1 MQILPDD
8 TLIAP
13 LAAAV
18 EQPILPRASD
28 STNIPMKMYVVKH
41 YWTRVHVMHYSH
53 ATMPSIHRQPGR
65 PFWFCAFSIFNPETH
80 TSRRVFRSTKTSDK
94 RQALEICRAWHK
106 AERLARTGKLSVD
119 AAREVI
125 ARGVSDVF
133 TAANIESIPSASI
146 KAWCDTWLEAK
157 AIEAEPSTHIRY
169 KTIMEHFSAFL
180 GLAKSKRDLSTLQ
193 ASDIARFRD
202 YEAKELSRATANLS
216 LRVLRVCFGEAVRQG
231 LLTINP
237 AVRVKFLKGA
247 AESKRRAFT
256 LSEIKRILGACGDE
270 VEWRGL
276 VLFGLYLGQRLGDL
290 ARLTWRAVNLEQ
302 GEIAFTTRKTGR
314 RIVLPLVQP
323 LSDYLASL
331 RASDNPDAFIFPRS
345 ASARRTSDLSHQFR
359 RILVEAGLIQPRTYE
374 STGRGHSGTREPS
387 EISFHSLRHSAVTM
401 LKASGLSDVFAREIV
416 GHESAAV
423 SRQYTHLSTDDLR
436 TAMQRLPDVTNG

>member
-1 MQILPDD
+1 
-8 TLIAP
+8 
-13 LAAAV
+13 
-18 EQPILPRASD
+18 
-28 STNIPMKMYVVKH
+28 
-41 YWTRVHVMHYSH
+41 MHYSH
-53 ATMPSIHRQPGR
+53 ATMPSIHRQPAR

-106 AERLARTGKLSVD
+106 AGRLARTGRLSVD
-119 AAREVI
+119 AARKVI

-133 TAANIESIPSASI
+133 TAANIESMPSASI

-157 AIEAEPSTHIRY
+157 AIEAEPSTHNRY

-202 YEAKELSRATANLS
+202 YEAKEMSRATANLS

-237 AVRVKFLKGA
+237 GVRVKSLKLRDK
-247 AESKRRAFT
+247 SPRRAFT
-256 LSEIKRILGACGDE
+256 LSEIKRILKACGEDA
-270 VEWRGL
+270 EWRGL
-276 VLFGLYLGQRLGDL
+276 ILFGLYLGQRLGDL
-290 ARLTWRAVNLEQ
+290 AKLTWRAVNLDT
-302 GEIAFTTRKTGR
+302 GEIAFTARKTGR

-323 LSDYLASL
+323 LSDYLSAL
-331 RASDNPDAFIFPRS
+331 PASDNPDAFIFPNS
-345 ASARRTSDLSHQFR
+345 AGEKRTSHLSHQFR
-359 RILVEAGLIQPRTYE
+359 KILVDAGLIEPRTHE
-374 STGRGHSGTREPS
+374 STGQGHSGTRKPS

-401 LKASGLSDVFAREIV
+401 LKAAGVSDFITREIV

-423 SRQYTHLSTDDLR
+423 SRQYTHLTTDDKR
-436 TAMQRLPDVTNG
+436 AAMQRLPNVTDT

>member
-1 MQILPDD
+1 
-8 TLIAP
+8 
-13 LAAAV
+13 
-18 EQPILPRASD
+18 
-28 STNIPMKMYVVKH
+28 
-41 YWTRVHVMHYSH
+41 MHYSH
-53 ATMPSIHRQPGR
+53 ATMPSIHRQPAR

-106 AERLARTGKLSVD
+106 AGRLARTGRLSVD
-119 AAREVI
+119 AARKVI

-133 TAANIESIPSASI
+133 TAANIESMPSASI

-202 YEAKELSRATANLS
+202 YEAKEMSRATANLS

-237 AVRVKFLKGA
+237 GVRVKSLKLRDK
-247 AESKRRAFT
+247 SPRRAFT
-256 LSEIKRILGACGDE
+256 LSEIKRILKACGEDA
-270 VEWRGL
+270 EWRGL
-276 VLFGLYLGQRLGDL
+276 ILFGLYLGQRLGDL
-290 ARLTWRAVNLEQ
+290 AKLTWRAVNLDT
-302 GEIAFTTRKTGR
+302 GEIAFTARKTGR

-323 LSDYLASL
+323 LSDYLSAL
-331 RASDNPDAFIFPRS
+331 PASDNPDAFIFPNS
-345 ASARRTSDLSHQFR
+345 AGEKRTSHLSHQFR
-359 RILVEAGLIQPRTYE
+359 KILVDAGLIEPRTHE
-374 STGRGHSGTREPS
+374 STGQGHSGTRKPS

-401 LKASGLSDVFAREIV
+401 LKAAGVSDFITREIV

-423 SRQYTHLSTDDLR
+423 SRQYTHLTTDDKR
-436 TAMQRLPDVTNG
+436 AAMQRLRLRRPVSLMPSMAKQRTMA